1 MSDFSELV
9 AIITGGTGAI
19 GLAAAELL
27 KSRGAEVAVLARN
40 PDGLP
45 DGIPGIKTDVTGDAS
60 VKSAVDTVVERF
72 GRLDV
77 VVNNVGIPARG
88 DVVANSDDEWLRVM
102 DVNVVG
108 MVRVARHALPHLRRS
123 PAAAVVNVGSN
134 VGWVGVQQRALYS
147 ATKGAVHTLTLAMAA
162 DYVREGIRV
171 NCVVPGAVDT
181 PWVNRQFEEAE
192 NPATARVDYIA
203 FQSSGEGVWCLPK
216 RSPMQSPTWRA
227 RCRASTTGTLLA
239 VDSGMHGLRLRQ
251 STADEATIPGGPPAA
266 AIRRRSGMKGK
277 NSDE

>member
-1 MSDFSELV
+1 VSDFSELV

-88 DVVANSDDEWLRVM
+88 DVAANSDDEWLRVM

-203 FQSSGEGVWCLPK
+203 FQSSGRGRLVSTEEVADAIAYLA
-216 RSPMQSPTWRA
+216 SPLSGG
-227 RCRASTTGTLLA
+227 TTGTLLA

-266 AIRRRSGMKGK
+266 AIRRRSGIR
-277 NSDE
+277 EEQR

>member
-1 MSDFSELV
+1 VSDFSELV
-9 AIITGGTGAI
+9 AIVTGGTGAI

-60 VKSAVDTVVERF
+60 VKSAMDTVVERF

-88 DVVANSDDEWLRVM
+88 DVAANSDDEWLRVM

-108 MVRVARHALPHLRRS
+108 MVRVVRHALPHLRRS
-123 PAAAVVNVGSN
+123 PAAAVVNVGSA
-134 VGWVGVQQRALYS
+134 VGWAGMRQRALYS

-203 FQSSGEGVWCLPK
+203 FQPAGRLVSTEEVADAIAYLASPLSGG
-216 RSPMQSPTWRA
+216 
-227 RCRASTTGTLLA
+227 TTGTLLA
-239 VDSGMHGLRLRQ
+239 VDGGMHGLRLRQ
-251 STADEATIPGGPPAA
+251 STADEATIPDGQPVA
-266 AIRRRSGMKGK
+266 AIRR
-277 NSDE
+277 